1 MSLNSETPSPAG
13 TPLFDVV
20 IKVPQGARLSDIE
33 QLART
38 EAGMPSDRVTNM
50 IKALRSIPE
59 AKVGAGVTREKADKA
74 KEQFTKAGL
83 IVEITPVLAITDGP
97 EDSTL
102 VCPGCRNRVD
112 LPASRQCPVCGVF
125 VDKVTDEYLLR
136 KQLMDKE
143 RTMISS
149 QMDRSASRTAKSS
162 KQSIEDAMRASVRK
176 ELEKEYGSNKGS
188 FFTSKIA
195 VVGLVAALGLGAA
208 AFTGGDKL
216 AALNPFG
223 SKKEKEAKSVDKM
236 LDAVGPPGAAPGAA
250 GAGAAAGGAPGSEPG
265 GAAGTATGDP
275 DIDDPLI
282 QAAGG
287 KRIGAKGLTM
297 EEAVAAANVLGKS
310 VGNTTAERAMRGGA
324 GAPGAPGAGA
334 ATGATAGAAATTGG
348 ANAAAAAGGG
358 AAATGTAAAGA
369 GVTGG
374 EQAPQAAV
382 PKQTKQLL
390 TVEFAKQLAELGQG
404 ARAREVVKAL
414 KAAPGLAAN
423 PAVATAVQIADLEVR
438 AWAIG
443 SAGSARQTM
452 DALKSDAANIG
463 DAADK
468 TYALSRIAVILSHN
482 PQLPAEAARA
492 FITLAAE
499 SLKSLPAARQQGGTA
514 GDWAVALGE
523 VLVAEA
529 TSYART
535 GSWGKAKAAAAQL
548 ETLIKNAP
556 DDSSTARLNAI
567 GFKMNQ
573 LIGQSDKAQQNMQVA
588 VTLAA
593 KQGKLPEQ
601 AIWLRNIAQL
611 SGSPDH
617 DKIQAAITA
626 LQAQAAGKSGMDKAQ
641 TLATLALLYADA
653 GSRGKVSQFI
663 QLAQS
668 TSGLSAADTIAINS
682 DLLVL
687 GDLSLAKALHGFGMY
702 PDTEVLLQRVGGYL
716 L

>member
-1 MSLNSETPSPAG
+1 MSQPTETPIPAG

-20 IKVPQGARLSDIE
+20 IRVPQGARLSDIE

-38 EAGMPSDRVTNM
+38 EAGMPSDRVSNM

-83 IVEITPVLAITDGP
+83 NVEITPVLAITDGP

-143 RTMISS
+143 RAIISS
-149 QMDRSASRTAKSS
+149 QLDRNASRSAKSS
-162 KQSIEDAMRASVRK
+162 KQSVEDAIRANIRK
-176 ELEKEYGSNKGS
+176 ELEKEYGINKGG
-188 FFTSKIA
+188 FLQSKVA
-195 VVGLVAALGLGAA
+195 LVGLVAAIGLGAVA
-208 AFTGGDKL
+208 YVGGDKL
-216 AALNPFG
+216 AALSPFG
-223 SKKEKEAKSVDKM
+223 AKKEKEAKSVDKM
-236 LDAVGPPGAAPGAA
+236 LDAVGPPGAA
-250 GAGAAAGGAPGSEPG
+250 AGGAPGSEPV

-310 VGNTTAERAMRGGA
+310 VGNTTAERALKGGA
-324 GAPGAPGAGA
+324 GAPGIPGAGA
-334 ATGATAGAAATTGG
+334 AAGAT
-348 ANAAAAAGGG
+348 GG
-358 AAATGTAAAGA
+358 AAAVQGAAAATGGTAAADGGA
-369 GVTGG
+369 ATSGAVPAGAAGG

-382 PKQTKQLL
+382 PKQAKQLL
-390 TVEFAKQLAELGQG
+390 TVEFAKQLAELGQS

-414 KAAPGLAAN
+414 KAAPGLAAD

-443 SAGSARQTM
+443 SAGSARQAM
-452 DALKSDAANIG
+452 DALKSDAASIG

-468 TYALSRIAVILSHN
+468 TYALGRIAVILSHN
-482 PQLPAEAARA
+482 PQLPVEAARA
-492 FITLAAE
+492 FLTLAAE
-499 SLKSLPAARQQGGTA
+499 SLKSLPAARQQGGAA
-514 GDWAVALGE
+514 GDWAVAVGE

-529 TSYART
+529 TAYART
-535 GSWGKAKAAAAQL
+535 GGWGKAKAAAAQL
-548 ETLIKNAP
+548 QTLTKDAP

-573 LIGQSDKAQQNMQVA
+573 LIGQSEKAQQNMQVA

-601 AIWLRNIAQL
+601 AAWLRSISQL
-611 SGSPDH
+611 SGVPDH
-617 DKIQAAITA
+617 EKIQAAITA
-626 LQAQAAGKSGMDKAQ
+626 LQAQAASKSGMDKAQ

-668 TSGLSAADTIAINS
+668 TSGLNAADTITINS
-682 DLLVL
+682 ELLVL

>member
-1 MSLNSETPSPAG
+1 MSLNSESPILPG

-83 IVEITPVLAITDGP
+83 NVEITPVLAITDGP

-143 RTMISS
+143 RAMISS

-162 KQSIEDAMRASVRK
+162 KQSIEDAIRASVRK
-176 ELEKEYGSNKGS
+176 ELEKEYGINKGS

-195 VVGLVAALGLGAA
+195 VLGLVAALGLGAA

-287 KRIGAKGLTM
+287 KRIGANGLTM

-324 GAPGAPGAGA
+324 GAAAVPG
-334 ATGATAGAAATTGG
+334 TAATTGG

-358 AAATGTAAAGA
+358 AATTGAAPAGTAAAGVSA

-443 SAGSARQTM
+443 SAGGARQTM

-468 TYALSRIAVILSHN
+468 TYALGRIAVILSHN
-482 PQLPAEAARA
+482 PQLPVEAARA

-499 SLKSLPAARQQGGTA
+499 SLKSLPTARQQSGTA

-523 VLVAEA
+523 VLVSEA
-529 TSYART
+529 TAYART
-535 GSWGKAKAAAAQL
+535 GGWGKAKAAAAQL
-548 ETLIKNAP
+548 ETLTKDAP
-556 DDSSTARLNAI
+556 DDSSAARLNAI

-668 TSGLSAADTIAINS
+668 TSGLSAADTITINS

>member
-1 MSLNSETPSPAG
+1 LLKESKDAMSLPTETIIPAG

-20 IKVPQGARLSDIE
+20 IRVPQGARLGDIE
-33 QLART
+33 QLAR
-38 EAGMPSDRVTNM
+38 EVAGMPSDRVANM

-74 KEQFTKAGL
+74 KEQFIKAGL
-83 IVEITPVLAITDGP
+83 HVEITPVLGIAEGP
-97 EDSTL
+97 LDSTQ
-102 VCPGCRNRVD
+102 VCPGCRERVD
-112 LPASRQCPVCGVF
+112 LPANRQCPKCGVY
-125 VDKVTDEYLLR
+125 VDKMTDEYLLR
-136 KQLMDKE
+136 KKIMDKE
-143 RTMISS
+143 RGSIAS
-149 QMDRSASRTAKSS
+149 QLNRNAASTEKSS
-162 KQSIEDAMRASVRK
+162 KQSVEDAIRASVRK
-176 ELEKEYGSNKGS
+176 ELEKEYGINQGS
-188 FFTSKIA
+188 FFKSKTA
-195 VVGLVAALGLGAA
+195 LVGLVAALGLGAA
-208 AFTGGDKL
+208 AYAGGDKL
-216 AALNPFG
+216 GALNPFG
-223 SKKEKEAKSVDKM
+223 PKKEAKSVDKM
-236 LDAVGPPGAAPGAA
+236 LAAVGPAGAA
-250 GAGAAAGGAPGSEPG
+250 GAGAAAGGAPGSEAA

-310 VGNTTAERAMRGGA
+310 VGNTTADRALKGGA
-324 GAPGAPGAGA
+324 GAPGAPGATGVASA
-334 ATGATAGAAATTGG
+334 ADATT
-348 ANAAAAAGGG
+348 AAAAGTGATPG
-358 AAATGTAAAGA
+358 AAAAGSGA
-369 GVTGG
+369 GGA
-374 EQAPQAAV
+374 EQAAQAAV
-382 PKQTKQLL
+382 PKQAKQLL
-390 TVEFAKQLAELGQG
+390 TVEFAKQLAEIGQG
-404 ARAREVVKAL
+404 ARAREVIKAM
-414 KAAPGLAAN
+414 KAAPGLAAD
-423 PAVATAVQIADLEVR
+423 PAVATAVQIADLEVH

-443 SAGSARQTM
+443 SVGNARQAI

-468 TYALSRIAVILSHN
+468 TYALGRVAVILSRN
-482 PQLPAEAARA
+482 PQLPAEAARV
-492 FITLAAE
+492 FLTLAAE

-514 GDWAVALGE
+514 GNWAVALGE

-535 GSWGKAKAAAAQL
+535 GAWGKAKAAAAQL
-548 ETLIKNAP
+548 ETLTKDAP
-556 DDSSTARLNAI
+556 DDSSMARLNAV

-573 LIGQSDKAQQNMQVA
+573 LIGQSEKAQQNMQVA

-593 KQGKLPEQ
+593 KQGKLPDQ
-601 AIWLRNIAQL
+601 ATWLRNIAQL
-611 SGSPDH
+611 SGVPDH
-617 DKIQAAITA
+617 EKIQAAITT

-653 GSRGKVSQFI
+653 GSRSKVSQFI
-663 QLAQS
+663 QLTQS
-668 TSGLSAADTIAINS
+668 TSGLSAADTVSINS

>member
-1 MSLNSETPSPAG
+1 MSQLTETPIPAG

-33 QLART
+33 QLARDV
-38 EAGMPSDRVTNM
+38 AGMPSDRVANM

-59 AKVGAGVTREKADKA
+59 AKVGAGVTREKADRA
-74 KEQFTKAGL
+74 KEQFSKAGL
-83 IVEITPVLAITDGP
+83 NVEITPVLGIAEGP
-97 EDSTL
+97 LDSTL
-102 VCPGCRNRVD
+102 VCPGCRERVD
-112 LPASRQCPVCGVF
+112 LPASRQCPKCGVY
-125 VDKVTDEYLLR
+125 VDKMTDEYLLR
-136 KQLMDKE
+136 KKIMDKE
-143 RTMISS
+143 RSS
-149 QMDRSASRTAKSS
+149 IASQLDRSAARSEKSS
-162 KQSIEDAMRASVRK
+162 KQSVEDAIRASVRK
-176 ELEKEYGSNKGS
+176 ELEKEYGINKGG
-188 FFTSKIA
+188 FLKSKTA
-195 VVGLVAALGLGAA
+195 MVGLVAALGLTAVA
-208 AFTGGDKL
+208 YTGGGNL

-223 SKKEKEAKSVDKM
+223 PKKEAKSVDKM
-236 LDAVGPPGAAPGAA
+236 LDAVGPPGAAGAA
-250 GAGAAAGGAPGSEPG
+250 TAGAPGSEPA

-297 EEAVAAANVLGKS
+297 EEAVAAANALGKS
-310 VGNTTAERAMRGGA
+310 VGNTTTAADGG
-324 GAPGAPGAGA
+324 GS
-334 ATGATAGAAATTGG
+334 ATG
-348 ANAAAAAGGG
+348 
-358 AAATGTAAAGA
+358 
-369 GVTGG
+369 GVTVGASGG
-374 EQAPQAAV
+374 EQTAQAAV
-382 PKQTKQLL
+382 PKQAKQLL
-390 TVEFAKQLAELGQG
+390 TVEFAKELAELGQG
-404 ARAREVVKAL
+404 ARAREVIKAL
-414 KAAPGLAAN
+414 KAAPGLASD

-438 AWAIG
+438 AWAVG
-443 SAGSARQTM
+443 SGGGARQAM
-452 DALKSDAANIG
+452 DTLKSDAASIG

-468 TYALSRIAVILSHN
+468 TYALGRIAVILSHN

-492 FITLAAE
+492 FLTLAAE

-514 GDWAVALGE
+514 GDWAAALGE

-535 GSWGKAKAAAAQL
+535 GAWGKVKAAAAQL
-548 ETLIKNAP
+548 ETLTKDAP
-556 DDSSTARLNAI
+556 DDSSTARLNAV

-601 AIWLRNIAQL
+601 ATWLRSIAQL
-611 SGSPDH
+611 SGVPDH
-617 DKIQAAITA
+617 EKIQAAITA
-626 LQAQAAGKSGMDKAQ
+626 LQAQAAGKSGMEKAQ
-641 TLATLALLYADA
+641 TMATLALLYADA

-668 TSGLSAADTIAINS
+668 TSGLSAADTVSINS
-682 DLLVL
+682 DLLVR

>member
-1 MSLNSETPSPAG
+1 MSQLTETPIPAG

-33 QLART
+33 QLARDV
-38 EAGMPSDRVTNM
+38 AGMPSDRVANM

-59 AKVGAGVTREKADKA
+59 AKVGAGVTREKADRA
-74 KEQFTKAGL
+74 EEQFTKAGL
-83 IVEITPVLAITDGP
+83 NVEITPVLGIAEGP
-97 EDSTL
+97 LDSTL
-102 VCPGCRNRVD
+102 VCPGCRERVD
-112 LPASRQCPVCGVF
+112 LPASRQCPKCGVY
-125 VDKVTDEYLLR
+125 VDKMTDEYLLR
-136 KQLMDKE
+136 KKIMDKE
-143 RTMISS
+143 RSS
-149 QMDRSASRTAKSS
+149 IASQLDRSAARSEKSS
-162 KQSIEDAMRASVRK
+162 KQSVEDAIRASVRK
-176 ELEKEYGSNKGS
+176 ELEKEYGINKGG
-188 FFTSKIA
+188 FLKSKTA
-195 VVGLVAALGLGAA
+195 MVGLVAALGLAA
-208 AFTGGDKL
+208 AAYTGGGNL

-223 SKKEKEAKSVDKM
+223 PKKEAKSVDKM
-236 LDAVGPPGAAPGAA
+236 LDAVGPPGAAGAA
-250 GAGAAAGGAPGSEPG
+250 TAGAPGSEPA

-297 EEAVAAANVLGKS
+297 EEAVAAANALGKS
-310 VGNTTAERAMRGGA
+310 VGNTTADRTLKGGA
-324 GAPGAPGAGA
+324 GAPGA
-334 ATGATAGAAATTGG
+334 
-348 ANAAAAAGGG
+348 
-358 AAATGTAAAGA
+358 AAATGTSGGASAIAADGGGAVTGGAAAGA
-369 GVTGG
+369 TGG
-374 EQAPQAAV
+374 EQTAQAAV
-382 PKQTKQLL
+382 PKQAKQLL
-390 TVEFAKQLAELGQG
+390 TVEFAKELAELGQG
-404 ARAREVVKAL
+404 ARAREVIKAL
-414 KAAPGLAAN
+414 KAAPGLAAD

-438 AWAIG
+438 AWAVG
-443 SAGSARQTM
+443 SGGGARQAM
-452 DALKSDAANIG
+452 DTLKSDAASIG

-468 TYALSRIAVILSHN
+468 TYALGRIAVILSHN

-492 FITLAAE
+492 FLTLAAE

-535 GSWGKAKAAAAQL
+535 GAWGKAKAAAAQL
-548 ETLIKNAP
+548 ETLTKDAP
-556 DDSSTARLNAI
+556 DDSSMARLNAV

-601 AIWLRNIAQL
+601 ATWLRSIAQL
-611 SGSPDH
+611 SGVPEH
-617 DKIQAAITA
+617 EKIQAAITA
-626 LQAQAAGKSGMDKAQ
+626 LQAQAAGKSGMEKAQ
-641 TLATLALLYADA
+641 TMATLMLLYADA

-668 TSGLSAADTIAINS
+668 TSGLSAADTVSINS
-682 DLLVL
+682 DLLVR

>member
-1 MSLNSETPSPAG
+1 MSLNSESPILPG

-38 EAGMPSDRVTNM
+38 EAGMPSDRVANL

-112 LPASRQCPVCGVF
+112 LTASRQCPVCGVF

-143 RTMISS
+143 RAMISS

-162 KQSIEDAMRASVRK
+162 KQSIEDAIRASVRK
-176 ELEKEYGSNKGS
+176 ELEKEYGINKGS

-195 VVGLVAALGLGAA
+195 VLGLVAALGLGAA

-236 LDAVGPPGAAPGAA
+236 LDAVGPPGAA
-250 GAGAAAGGAPGSEPG
+250 GAGAAAGGAPGSEPV

-324 GAPGAPGAGA
+324 GAPVAPGAGA

-348 ANAAAAAGGG
+348 ANAAAAAGDG
-358 AAATGTAAAGA
+358 AAAAGASA

-468 TYALSRIAVILSHN
+468 TYVLGRIAVILSHN

-499 SLKSLPAARQQGGTA
+499 SLKSLPTARQQSGTT

-529 TSYART
+529 TAYART
-535 GSWGKAKAAAAQL
+535 GGWGKAKAAAAQL
-548 ETLIKNAP
+548 ETLTKDAP

-593 KQGKLPEQ
+593 KQAKLPEQ

-668 TSGLSAADTIAINS
+668 TSGLSAADTITINS

-702 PDTEVLLQRVGGYL
+702 PDTEVLLRRVGGYL

>member
-1 MSLNSETPSPAG
+1 MSQPTETPIPAG

-20 IKVPQGARLSDIE
+20 IRVPQGARLSDIE
-33 QLART
+33 QLARDV
-38 EAGMPSDRVTNM
+38 AGMPSDRVANM

-83 IVEITPVLAITDGP
+83 TVEITPVLGIAEGP
-97 EDSTL
+97 LDSTL
-102 VCPGCRNRVD
+102 VCPGCRERVD
-112 LPASRQCPVCGVF
+112 LPASRQCPKCGVY
-125 VDKVTDEYLLR
+125 VDKMTDEYLLR
-136 KQLMDKE
+136 KKIMDKE
-143 RTMISS
+143 RSS
-149 QMDRSASRTAKSS
+149 IASQLDRSAARSEKSG
-162 KQSIEDAMRASVRK
+162 KQSVEDAIRANIRK
-176 ELEKEYGSNKGS
+176 ELEKEYGINKGS

-195 VVGLVAALGLGAA
+195 MVGLVAALGLGAA
-208 AFTGGDKL
+208 AYVGGDKV

-223 SKKEKEAKSVDKM
+223 AKKEKEAKSVDKM
-236 LDAVGPPGAAPGAA
+236 LDAVGPPGAA
-250 GAGAAAGGAPGSEPG
+250 GAGTAGAPGSEPA

-310 VGNTTAERAMRGGA
+310 VGNTTAERAMKGGA
-324 GAPGAPGAGA
+324 GAAAVPGAAVTTGGATAAAAAGDGA
-334 ATGATAGAAATTGG
+334 ATGAT
-348 ANAAAAAGGG
+348 
-358 AAATGTAAAGA
+358 
-369 GVTGG
+369 GG
-374 EQAPQAAV
+374 EQAAQAAV
-382 PKQTKQLL
+382 PKQAKQLL

-404 ARAREVVKAL
+404 ARAREVIKAL
-414 KAAPGLAAN
+414 KAAPGLATD

-438 AWAIG
+438 AWAVG
-443 SAGSARQTM
+443 SGAGARQAM
-452 DALKSDAANIG
+452 DALKSDAASMG
-463 DAADK
+463 DSADK
-468 TYALSRIAVILSHN
+468 TYALGRIAVILSHN

-492 FITLAAE
+492 FLTLAAE
-499 SLKSLPAARQQGGTA
+499 SLKSLSAARQQGGTA

-535 GSWGKAKAAAAQL
+535 GAWGKAKAAAAQL
-548 ETLIKNAP
+548 ETLTKDAP

-601 AIWLRNIAQL
+601 AIWLRSIAQL
-611 SGSPDH
+611 SGAPDH
-617 DKIQAAITA
+617 EKIQAAITA

-653 GSRGKVSQFI
+653 GSRGKVSHFI

-668 TSGLSAADTIAINS
+668 TTGLSAADTITINS
-682 DLLVL
+682 DLLVR